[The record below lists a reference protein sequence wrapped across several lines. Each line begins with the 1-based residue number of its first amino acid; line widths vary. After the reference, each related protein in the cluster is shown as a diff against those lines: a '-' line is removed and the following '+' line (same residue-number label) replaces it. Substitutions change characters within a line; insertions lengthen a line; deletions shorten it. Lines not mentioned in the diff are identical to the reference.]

1 MLALDSVGADLILG
15 PQIQAPDR
23 LLTALHADVTRFTL
37 RKSRFQ
43 LPAPSRPLSNPR
55 ESQADTDALV
65 RNALRSKDEK
75 EKQGPA
81 LRSVAEVYRS
91 LKVKETS
98 SSGRKAEVVSQ
109 RVPTQLE

>member
-1 MLALDSVGADLILG
+1 MLAPDSVGADLILG
-15 PQIQAPDR
+15 PQIQALDR

-43 LPAPSRPLSNPR
+43 LPAPT
-55 ESQADTDALV
+55 DTDALV
-65 RNALRSKDEK
+65 RNALRSKDK
-75 EKQGPA
+75 TEKQGPA

-91 LKVKETS
+91 VKVKEAS
-98 SSGRKAEVVSQ
+98 SSGCKAEVVSQ